1 MSLEKTGAPRWV
13 RMFAIAAAALLVL
26 VVIVLV
32 TGLGGSHGPWRHMT
46 SGTTSDEPAP

>member
-1 MSLEKTGAPRWV
+1 MPLEKTGAPYWV
-13 RMFAIAAAALLVL
+13 RIFAIVAAALFVL

-46 SGTTSDEPAP
+46 GTTSDEPAP

>member
-1 MSLEKTGAPRWV
+1 MPLEKTGAPRWV
-13 RMFAIAAAALLVL
+13 RIFAIAAAALLVL

-46 SGTTSDEPAP
+46 GTTSDEAAP